1 MAAAND
7 WKDMLVE
14 MIGDTDDKDVF
25 NVDKTGLFYKCT
37 SDKTMTFKKET
48 CSGGQRSKERITVLV
63 GANMDGSEKLPLLV
77 IGKSKNPRCFKN
89 VKSKAVPY
97 EGNKKP
103 WMTAVIFENWLLELD
118 KTYRKKREQ

>member
-25 NVDKTGLFYKCT
+25 NVDETGLFYKCT

-48 CSGGQRSKERITVLV
+48 LQWRTTQQR
-63 GANMDGSEKLPLLV
+63 
-77 IGKSKNPRCFKN
+77 
-89 VKSKAVPY
+89 
-97 EGNKKP
+97 
-103 WMTAVIFENWLLELD
+103 ENYGFSWC
-118 KTYRKKREQ
+118 KYGWI

>member
-1 MAAAND
+1 
-7 WKDMLVE
+7 
-14 MIGDTDDKDVF
+14 
-25 NVDKTGLFYKCT
+25 
-37 SDKTMTFKKET
+37 MTFKKET
-48 CSGGQRSKERITVLV
+48 CSGGQHSKERITVLV

-89 VKSKAVPY
+89 IKSKAVPY

-118 KTYRKKREQ
+118 KTYRKKKRTITCKTYSNNFTELWHV